1 MIQQYIWT
9 SGPVIYPLILC
20 SVLTLALIIERL
32 LAFVCYPPLRAK
44 SNKQLFMDDNLP
56 QKDKQGLSSGLQL
69 LSEHRHTQKPMR
81 DEVMSVW
88 LVGERKKLQAHTGWL
103 TLLSALAPLFG
114 LLGTILGI
122 ITMFQSVALEQGP
135 VTPALLASGMW
146 EAMIT
151 TALGLT
157 IAIPAMVASHSFS
170 IWAAHRV
177 SVMAQVLNECSLS
190 LGQTK

>member
-1 MIQQYIWT
+1 MQQYIWT
-9 SGPVIYPLILC
+9 SGPIVYPLIIC
-20 SVLTLALIIERL
+20 SVLTLALIVERL
-32 LAFVCYPPLRAK
+32 VAFVFYPPLRTQ
-44 SNKQLFMDDNLP
+44 SNKQWFMADSLP
-56 QKDKQGLSSGLQL
+56 QNHKLGLSSGLRL
-69 LSEHRHTQKPMR
+69 LSEHRHTAKPTR
-81 DEVMSVW
+81 DEVMSLW
-88 LVGERKKLQAHTGWL
+88 LVGESKKLRAHTRWL
-103 TLLSALAPLFG
+103 TLLSTMTPLLG

-157 IAIPAMVASHSFS
+157 IAIPAMAASHGFS
-170 IWAAHRV
+170 IWADHRV

-190 LGQTK
+190 LEQRA